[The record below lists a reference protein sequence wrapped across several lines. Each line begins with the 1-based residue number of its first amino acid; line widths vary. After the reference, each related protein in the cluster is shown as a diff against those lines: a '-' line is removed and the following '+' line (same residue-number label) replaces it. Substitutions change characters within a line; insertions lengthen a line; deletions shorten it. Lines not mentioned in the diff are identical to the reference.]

1 MLGVSSLKTI
11 WPTAPGIVSCLAL
24 RHSIAR
30 PSLMSSSPRPDAS
43 STRAPHR
50 RTSSSVQAWSC
61 SFTNPPRF
69 PTWQPRLG
77 LIFIPIP
84 SAVGGNAGP
93 EVILHSR
100 TILAGAASR
109 PFPPLDKAV
118 VVSIACDVVARTGNP
133 LSRQSTT
140 DLAERARDE
149 LNKPIS
155 RSTVWR
161 ILDEDAIKPWQYE
174 HWIFPRAANF
184 FEKAA
189 VVLDLYEGYWQGERV
204 DPFDRVLSSD
214 EKTSIQARIRRHPSL
229 GPASGRRR
237 RVEAE
242 YGRGG
247 ALQHL
252 AAWDVQEGRVMGRCE
267 AKTGIEP
274 FGRLVEQVMGHPDY
288 RSPFGRSDVRGR
300 VFWVV
305 DNGSSHRGE
314 ASVRRMSHA
323 YPNATLV
330 HLPVHASWLNQVEV
344 YFSLLQ
350 RKVLTP
356 NDSQDLQELE
366 LRIRLYE
373 ELTNKQP
380 KPFAWRFTK
389 YDLFDLLQRLAKRE
403 AAARASTVG
412 TLASRV

>member
-1 MLGVSSLKTI
+1 VAVSRS
-11 WPTAPGIVSCLAL
+11 
-24 RHSIAR
+24 
-30 PSLMSSSPRPDAS
+30 
-43 STRAPHR
+43 
-50 RTSSSVQAWSC
+50 
-61 SFTNPPRF
+61 
-69 PTWQPRLG
+69 
-77 LIFIPIP
+77 
-84 SAVGGNAGP
+84 
-93 EVILHSR
+93 
-100 TILAGAASR
+100 
-109 PFPPLDKAV
+109 FPPLDRAV
-118 VVSIACDVVARTGNP
+118 VASIACDVVARTGNP

-140 DLAERARDE
+140 DLANRARDE
-149 LNKPIS
+149 LSKPIS

-204 DPFDRVLSSD
+204 DPFDRIISSD
-214 EKTSIQARIRRHPSL
+214 EKTSIQARVRCHTSL

-247 ALQHL
+247 ALQYL
-252 AAWDVQEGRVMGRCE
+252 AAWDVQEGRVMGLCE
-267 AKTGIEP
+267 PTTGIEP
-274 FGRLVEQVMGHPDY
+274 FGRLVRQVMEQPVYGAAD
-288 RSPFGRSDVRGR
+288 R

-314 ASVRRMSHA
+314 SSVKRMSRA
-323 YPNATLV
+323 YPNAILV

-356 NDSQDLQELE
+356 NDSIDLQELG